1 MLRPGFRRCWF
12 VSRAARGHV
21 KQTNAQPEQMMSAI
35 ERMTRNIKS
44 RLVNR
49 RNLSALTQA
58 GAAGFGVTATEVQ
71 HAAHQRTDVLERLA
85 RMAEFHETAG
95 ALASAGRYELLEMAR
110 KCDRCPHERKCARI
124 LYAALRPCAKEVD
137 FCPNAA
143 EYPALAVERHTTD
156 AT

>member
-1 MLRPGFRRCWF
+1 
-12 VSRAARGHV
+12 
-21 KQTNAQPEQMMSAI
+21 MSAI